1 MALPGPPPEI
11 WMEIF
16 YLACTDGGNTGRAL
30 SLVSRACSECSRRSK
45 FRSIALTGIRQ
56 LSTFVDVL
64 QSLDPC
70 YRNTE
75 NLFVSNYTM
84 PTSSQSAEALQA
96 IEVVDRRRLIHW
108 TEPSDEEAR
117 WSEKLSCLLHILR
130 LHLRNLAVHGN
141 VPRTCNLLTIEL
153 PNLLELSIHTPIV
166 NLFPT
171 PSKTLPQLQYLK
183 MAIYPVQ
190 PLALLRD
197 LRSLTPKLKGLL
209 LAVVEKHS
217 EFYHPVQEALQRN
230 VPGLPPWEL
239 EEIHIQPSIPIKS
252 FAKPEAHLRK
262 MSSLITSRTIPGV
275 DESRV
280 SIENFKTRWTVEE
293 ALEDWLGSITG
304 PGGLYK
310 WGERPKRKRG
320 SRYRF

>member
-11 WMEIF
+11 WSDIF
-16 YLACTDGGNTGRAL
+16 RLACTDGGETGRSL
-30 SLVSRACSECSRRSK
+30 SLVSQACSECSRTFK
-45 FRSIALTGIRQ
+45 LRSIALTGIRQ
-56 LSTFVDVL
+56 LSRFVDML
-64 QSLDPC
+64 QSIDP
-70 YRNTE
+70 YDRTTE
-75 NLFVSNYTM
+75 NLFVSNYSM
-84 PTSSQSAEALQA
+84 PVGSSSVEALQN
-96 IEVVDRRRLIHW
+96 IEMRDWRRLTHW
-108 TEPSDEEAR
+108 TAPSDEEAR
-117 WSEKLSCLLHILR
+117 WSEKLSCLFRILR

-141 VPRTCNLLTIEL
+141 VPRTCNLFTIQF
-153 PNLLELSIHTPIV
+153 PNLLELSIHTPVV

-171 PSKTLPQLQYLK
+171 PSLPLPQLRYLK

-190 PLALLRD
+190 PLSLLRD
-197 LRSLTPKLKGLL
+197 LRGLTPKLKGLL

-217 EFYHPVQEALQRN
+217 ELYHPVQEALQRD
-230 VPGLPPWEL
+230 VLGLPHWEL
-239 EEIHIQPSIPIKS
+239 EEIHIQPSIPLKS
-252 FAKPEAHLRK
+252 LNNADTHLRK
-262 MSSLITSRTIPGV
+262 MSSLILSRTVPGV

-280 SIENFKTRWTVEE
+280 SIENFKPRWTVEE